1 MNHLEEITEG
11 LMEVFR
17 ALKTGDMEAKDAME
31 INNTAG
37 KVISAYKTRIAY
49 HALRGDTPA
58 IEGLETTP
66 KVATIRDARAA

>member
-31 INNTAG
+31 MNNTAG

-49 HALRGDTPA
+49 HALRGDRPD
-58 IEGLETTP
+58 IEGLETSP
-66 KVATIRDARAA
+66 KLKQLKTAA